1 MSRLEPTPPSL
12 LDHYRQQQP
21 LTAGRVGSLTADEAG
36 KLRELWLRLLAEFDR
51 SEPLPVLADD
61 ASDAGDITSL
71 SLEPLVPLSSKD
83 KDQRPST
90 PDTASTAST
99 PGTPATDKSAP
110 ATDKSAPATDKS
122 APATDK
128 SAPATDKSAPAT
140 DKSTPATDMPR
151 EGRGWLGWISGSR
164 SAPAT
169 PEQETDDETVQD
181 HAQRTRG
188 PARIVPAEFRPL
200 FGQPAQSRTLRS

>member
-128 SAPATDKSAPAT
+128 S
-140 DKSTPATDMPR
+140 TPATDMPR

>member
-83 KDQRPST
+83 KDQQPST
-90 PDTASTAST
+90 PDTASAASVASVAST
-99 PGTPATDKSAP
+99 PGTPATDKSTP
-110 ATDKSAPATDKS
+110 ATDKSAPATDV
-122 APATDK
+122 A
-128 SAPATDKSAPAT
+128 
-140 DKSTPATDMPR
+140 R

-181 HAQRTRG
+181 HAQRAHG

-200 FGQPAQSRTLRS
+200 FGQPAQSRTL